1 MDCGHFADYTPELE
15 KARLW
20 DRIVHFAE
28 RGNPEQCD
36 KACPYYSEKH
46 TDECSIFG
54 SCPFCNVVDA
64 LSKEAS

>member
-1 MDCGHFADYTPELE
+1 MRKEALEKLKE
-15 KARLW
+15 KARKW
-20 DRIVHFAE
+20 DRVKHFAE

>member
-1 MDCGHFADYTPELE
+1 MRKEALEKLKE

-20 DRIVHFAE
+20 DRVMHFAE